1 MLRNG
6 SLGKSLIFFFHKHEV
21 TQWCCY
27 HVWIPSVD
35 LDVKPLQCLEDD
47 SELLRQPILFVCG
60 WFSSER
66 NCREWIV
73 LCEHE
78 EWRLHLFVL

>member
-66 NCREWIV
+66 NCRMAPTLVCAIDAHTGPSCV
-73 LCEHE
+73 
-78 EWRLHLFVL
+78 